1 MRRNTKK
8 AKFFI
13 ALVEKYQMSPFYSFE
28 ILKEIYLYKVTD
40 REVYMEAY
48 GKRYDWISSS
58 HGIITIGGLFFM
70 EDFIFELAIGLV
82 FYFNQNGKEAVN
94 KKEE

>member
-40 REVYMEAY
+40 REVSGLLNDLKNDELLETNQ
-48 GKRYDWISSS
+48 KR
-58 HGIITIGGLFFM
+58 IT
-70 EDFIFELAIGLV
+70 
-82 FYFNQNGKEAVN
+82 
-94 KKEE
+94 

>member
-13 ALVEKYQMSPFYSFE
+13 ALVKKYQMSPFYSFE

-40 REVYMEAY
+40 RE
-48 GKRYDWISSS
+48 IS
-58 HGIITIGGLFFM
+58 GL
-70 EDFIFELAIGLV
+70 LNAL
-82 FYFNQNGKEAVN
+82 
-94 KKEE
+94 KK

>member
-1 MRRNTKK
+1 
-8 AKFFI
+8 
-13 ALVEKYQMSPFYSFE
+13 
-28 ILKEIYLYKVTD
+28 
-40 REVYMEAY
+40 MEAY
-48 GKRYDWISSS
+48 GKRFDWISSS

-82 FYFNQNGKEAVN
+82 FYFNQNGKKAVN

>member
-13 ALVEKYQMSPFYSFE
+13 TLVEKYQMSPFYSFE

-40 REVYMEAY
+40 REISGLLNALKNDELLETNLKRITRSGRVQYIWKLTEKGMVEYHRLME
-48 GKRYDWISSS
+48 
-58 HGIITIGGLFFM
+58 L
-70 EDFIFELAIGLV
+70 
-82 FYFNQNGKEAVN
+82 
-94 KKEE
+94 